1 MSEKELRKA
10 FMNEERTVNTMI
22 NLLSEEE
29 KQKIRKEASEAA
41 WEEFSKAASK
51 AAWDRYSRLISWL
64 CDNGRIDD
72 LKIAAKSDEEYDRLY
87 SKMEES
93 NL

>member
-41 WEEFSKAASK
+41 WEEFSKAA
-51 AAWDRYSRLISWL
+51 WDRYSRLISWL

-87 SKMEES
+87 SEMEES